1 MAESAAPT
9 RVRSE
14 NRGRGRRATA
24 RAAES
29 SIPSSSR
36 MVEPEGHLVGGDAR
50 LRVMVIF
57 EDDYRSY
64 REAIAHALEILRPH
78 ADVTVAGLDA
88 LDAEIKRIAPDLVI
102 CSQPNAG
109 DACGALVWV
118 EIPCDPTRPTA
129 VCLEGRRSETTHL
142 TLNEMLSIVDAAEA
156 LCRARAVIG
165 DGPLWRS

>member
-1 MAESAAPT
+1 MVESAAPT
-9 RVRSE
+9 LIRSE
-14 NRGRGRRATA
+14 NRGGGRRATA

-29 SIPSSSR
+29 SIHSSSR
-36 MVEPEGHLVGGDAR
+36 MAEPEGHLAGGDAR

-88 LDAEIKRIAPDLVI
+88 LDAEFKRIAPDLVI

-109 DACGALVWV
+109 DARGALVWV

-129 VCLEGRRSETTHL
+129 VCLEGRCSETTHL

-165 DGPLWRS
+165 DGPLWHP

>member
-1 MAESAAPT
+1 MVASAAPT
-9 RVRSE
+9 LVRSE

-29 SIPSSSR
+29 SILSSSR
-36 MVEPEGHLVGGDAR
+36 MAEPEGHLVGGDAR
-50 LRVMVIF
+50 LRVMVVF

-64 REAIAHALEILRPH
+64 REAIARALEILRPH

-88 LDAEIKRIAPDLVI
+88 LDAEFKRIAPDLVI

-109 DACGALVWV
+109 DARGALVWV

-129 VCLEGRRSETTHL
+129 VCLEGRCSETTHL
-142 TLNEMLSIVDAAEA
+142 TLNEMVSIVDAAEA
-156 LCRARAVIG
+156 LCRARAIIG
-165 DGPLWRS
+165 DGPLWRP

>member
-1 MAESAAPT
+1 MVASAAPT
-9 RVRSE
+9 LVRSE
-14 NRGRGRRATA
+14 NRGRGRRVTA

-29 SIPSSSR
+29 SSLTSSR
-36 MVEPEGHLVGGDAR
+36 RAEPEGHLVGGDAR
-50 LRVMVIF
+50 LRVMVVF

-109 DACGALVWV
+109 DARGALVWV

-129 VCLEGRRSETTHL
+129 VCLEGRCSETTHL

-156 LCRARAVIG
+156 LCRTRAIIG
-165 DGPLWRS
+165 DGPLWRP

>member
-1 MAESAAPT
+1 
-9 RVRSE
+9 
-14 NRGRGRRATA
+14 
-24 RAAES
+24 
-29 SIPSSSR
+29 
-36 MVEPEGHLVGGDAR
+36 MVA
-50 LRVMVIF
+50 F
-57 EDDYRSY
+57 EDAYRSY

-109 DACGALVWV
+109 DARCALVWV

-129 VCLEGRRSETTHL
+129 VCLEGRCSETTHL

-156 LCRARAVIG
+156 LCRARAIIG
-165 DGPLWRS
+165 DGPLWRL